1 VQKRIHV
8 QVKIFKTRKRL
19 LNSEESESSTPME
32 IARCKKDV
40 DFLSSTWRE
49 FKLESENNE
58 KKNTNY
64 IFGTSGS

>member
-1 VQKRIHV
+1 M
-8 QVKIFKTRKRL
+8 FNTRSRL
-19 LNSEESESSTPME
+19 LNSEESESSTPIE

-58 KKNTNY
+58 KKYTNY
-64 IFGTSGS
+64 IFGISGS